1 MDYYDIWFNL
11 KDPLQEAAFCADLD
25 DCMRELKVRE
35 AILGYRLRRRT
46 LGLGPSALGE
56 FNLTIDL
63 RDLAQLDAL
72 FRLVEAPDGE
82 VHALYQSV
90 MDRMADAHYGLS
102 RDYPGSISEVAALVA
117 PAESPEDT
125 VDDIDLATVEARR
138 EGKKHRGPPGG
149 PHRKKRRR
157 WPGPLG

>member
-11 KDPLQEAAFCADLD
+11 KDSLQESAFGADLD
-25 DCMRELKVRE
+25 DCMRELQVRE

-63 RDLAQLDAL
+63 RDLAQLDTL
-72 FRLVEAPDGE
+72 FRLVESPDGE
-82 VHALYQSV
+82 VRALYQSV
-90 MDRMADAHYGLS
+90 MDRMADPRFGLF
-102 RDYPGSISEVAALVA
+102 RDYPGSISEVAALLA

-125 VDDIDLATVEARR
+125 VDDIELAIEKARR
-138 EGKKHRGPPGG
+138 ESKKHAGPPGG

-157 WPGPLG
+157 WSGPLG